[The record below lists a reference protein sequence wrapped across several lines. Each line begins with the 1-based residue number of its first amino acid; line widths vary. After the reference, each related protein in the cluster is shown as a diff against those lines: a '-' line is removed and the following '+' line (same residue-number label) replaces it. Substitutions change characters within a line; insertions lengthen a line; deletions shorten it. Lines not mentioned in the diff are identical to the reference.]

1 MDELKRI
8 VDEQRQGLK
17 RDPIWT
23 VGDQLLDMAEHEP
36 KTLEL
41 LKQDLSVSGMGLA
54 DAAGALKAYA
64 DKHHGKAKVF
74 CITPIIAEEILRD
87 FYKLPKKD
95 EAQVEEPAPIVSAQP
110 EKSAFD
116 ALDLSAFL

>member
-1 MDELKRI
+1 MEELKMI
-8 VDEQRQGLK
+8 IEDQRKGHENE
-17 RDPIWT
+17 PMWM
-23 VGDQLLDMAEHEP
+23 VGQQLLDMAAREP
-36 KTLEL
+36 KSLEL
-41 LKQDLSVSGMGLA
+41 LKQDLNVSGMGLA
-54 DAAGALKAYA
+54 DAAGALKAYV

>member
-1 MDELKRI
+1 MEELKTI
-8 VDEQRQGLK
+8 IEDQRKGHENE
-17 RDPIWT
+17 PMWM
-23 VGDQLLDMAEHEP
+23 VGQQLLDMAAHEP
-36 KTLEL
+36 EAVEI

-95 EAQVEEPAPIVSAQP
+95 EAQMEAPTPVVSAQP

>member
-1 MDELKRI
+1 MEELRKMI
-8 VDEQRQGLK
+8 EDQRKGHENE
-17 RDPIWT
+17 DVWM
-23 VGDQLLDMAEHEP
+23 VGQQLIDMAECEP

-41 LKQDLSVSGMGLA
+41 LKQDMTVSGMGLK

-64 DKHHGKAKVF
+64 DKHHGKAEVF
-74 CITPIIAEEILRD
+74 CITPIIAEGILRD

-95 EAQVEEPAPIVSAQP
+95 EAQVEAPAPMVSAQP